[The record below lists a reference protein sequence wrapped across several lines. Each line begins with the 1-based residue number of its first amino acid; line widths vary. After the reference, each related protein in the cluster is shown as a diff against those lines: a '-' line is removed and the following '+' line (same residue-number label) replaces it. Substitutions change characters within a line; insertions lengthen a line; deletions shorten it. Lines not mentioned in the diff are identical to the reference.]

1 MSNLN
6 NRIIKICVIF
16 LFHFL
21 FCSDND
27 EQYVILVSF
36 DGFRYDYMERMETPN
51 LDYLKQWGVKAESLK
66 PVFPS
71 FTFPNHYSIATGCY
85 ADKHRILGNEFQ
97 TNMGLYSYK
106 NKSTVQDANWY
117 GAEPIWVTA
126 EKNNIITAT
135 YFWVGSEAPIKGY
148 YPTYYK
154 EYKNGIEPKEKVN
167 QVINWLELPVEQRP
181 RLICLYFNE
190 PDHAGHVFGPDSDEV
205 NKKIKESDDI
215 LGYLIRSLTKLDI
228 YKRINIVVVS
238 DHGMVFV
245 DENKII
251 NIDNYNIP
259 GIIDGK
265 GPMMSVIDTTLN
277 LNNLHD
283 KEIIGENI
291 SNLIIP
297 HVKVVSAFENNDLHY
312 HNSSYDYLLIADEGW
327 MMYNNSHIEEY
338 NGKLPVK
345 GMHGYDSNSM
355 NMHAIFY
362 ALGPKFKRNK
372 AIDTFELI
380 HIYPMLC
387 EILGINPYEDIDG
400 DLEVLKD
407 ILR

>member
-1 MSNLN
+1 MLNLN
-6 NRIIKICVIF
+6 SLIIKICIF
-16 LFHFL
+16 FSFHL
-21 FCSDND
+21 LLCSDND
-27 EQYVILVSF
+27 EQYIILVSF
-36 DGFRYDYMERMETPN
+36 DGFRYDYMDRMETPN
-51 LDYLKQWGVKAESLK
+51 FDFLENWGVKAKSLK
-66 PVFPS
+66 PIFPS

-85 ADKHRILGNEFQ
+85 ADKHKILGNEFQ
-97 TNMGLYSYK
+97 TDLGLYSYK

-154 EYKNGIEPKEKVN
+154 EYKNGIEPIEKVK
-167 QVINWLELPVEQRP
+167 QVIDWLELPIENRP

-190 PDHAGHVFGPDSDEV
+190 PDHAGHVFGPDSEEV
-205 NKKIKESDDI
+205 NIQIKESDNI
-215 LGYLIRSLTKLDI
+215 LGHLMRSLTKLDI
-228 YKRINIVVVS
+228 YKKINIVVVS
-238 DHGMVFV
+238 DHGMVSV

-265 GPMMSVIDTTLN
+265 GPIVSVIDTSLN
-277 LNNLHD
+277 RSNPYNE
-283 KEIIGENI
+283 EIKNSLITNF
-291 SNLIIP
+291 IIP
-297 HVKVVSAFENNDLHY
+297 NVKIVSAYQNKNLHY
-312 HNSSYDYLLIADEGW
+312 HNSIYDYLLIADEGW
-327 MMYNNSHIEEY
+327 MIYNNTHIEKY
-338 NGKLPVK
+338 NGEIPVM
-345 GMHGYDSNSM
+345 GMHGYNSNGM

-362 ALGPKFKRNK
+362 ALGPKFKVNK
-372 AIDTFELI
+372 KIDTFELI

-400 DLEVLKD
+400 DLEVLKSA
-407 ILR
+407 LK